1 MQSRRLALGQLIVL
15 LAVLAA
21 SLSLPVA
28 GSSAPIDQV
37 KGPAC
42 GDITLGPDQA
52 GPPVYTT
59 LRGTI
64 PATVYALLTT
74 AKPSCSSMTY
84 TISVYDATGTTLLN
98 SGMFQGDDTSSSF
111 SYSFSLAGAPNP
123 VCITATSTRDGHV
136 VDSAPNSGCFSLSLD
151 TSPGGSGIN

>member
-1 MQSRRLALGQLIVL
+1 MQHYRLIVL
-15 LAVLAA
+15 LAVVAA
-21 SLSLPVA
+21 ALSLPVA

-42 GDITLGPDQA
+42 GDITLWDPDQA

-59 LRGTI
+59 QRGTA
-64 PATVYALLTT
+64 PATVFALLTT

-98 SGMFQGDDTSSSF
+98 SQTFQGDDTSSSF
-111 SYSFSLAGAPNP
+111 SYSFSPAGAPSQ
-123 VCITATSTRDGHV
+123 VCISATRTRDGHV